1 MRTGIRFGGSC
12 VVLAGLFL
20 LIRLSG
26 QQNGPNRPTG
36 SYTDKDNAQWAMTGS
51 DFAETRYSPLKEINV
66 DSVGK
71 LGLTWY
77 LDTGSEPGTI
87 EATPIVANGVL
98 YTTLTWNV
106 VMAVDATT
114 GLLKWR
120 YDPHIAR
127 RNFAPGML
135 GAPGATRIG
144 PTVIGPM
151 NRGPAY
157 YEGKVYEGLLDGRL
171 IALDAATGKLAWEVQ
186 TINPNSD
193 YSITGAPRVVGGRV
207 FIGNGGADYGMR
219 GYVSAYDAATGKFLW
234 RFYTVPGDPSK
245 PFENEAMARAAKTW
259 KGDDWYKMGG
269 GGTVWDAMAYDPELN
284 LLYIG
289 TGNGGPW
296 AQNWRSPG
304 GGDNLYLSS
313 IVALRADTGKFVW
326 YFQETPG
333 DEWDYTACQDM
344 ILADLKIDGMLRKVI
359 MQAPKN
365 GFFYVLDRV
374 TGKFISGVPFAYVTW
389 ATGLDPKTGRPVEA
403 PFARYDE
410 KGVFL
415 SPSNGG
421 AHNWPTMSF
430 NPNTELSYLPAA
442 NTSFLYKEDR
452 SHWIDKPGY
461 VERGLSLDPAR
472 NVGLQVLATPPPD
485 RPRGSFLLAWNPAT
499 QKEAWRILNVN
510 GSTMTTAGNL
520 VFASST
526 DGHFM
531 VVSAD
536 KGEKLWQVQL
546 VPGFGSPITYSIDGK
561 QYVSVIAGRSGHA
574 GLYTFA
580 LGGDLKIPESMAPA
594 RTRSARSG
602 IYTEDQAARGETQ
615 YLQKCAACHMP
626 DLSGNGTATALAGG
640 VFMQSWTGH
649 TLDEL
654 FNVIS
659 TTMPQGN
666 AGSLTPDSYADII
679 AYMLKVNGV
688 PASANKL
695 ESRPELLKSTPIQF

>member
-1 MRTGIRFGGSC
+1 MKIGMKFAYSC
-12 VVLAGLFL
+12 VLAVCLSTLVLLRNGHTVL
-20 LIRLSG
+20 LVSAASR
-26 QQNGPNRPTG
+26 
-36 SYTDKDNAQWAMTGS
+36 TDVDNAQWLMTGR
-51 DFAETRYSPLKEINV
+51 DFAETRYSPLKEINA
-66 DSVGK
+66 DTVGK
-71 LGLTWY
+71 LGLVWY
-77 LDTGSEPGTI
+77 LDTASEPGAI
-87 EATPIVANGVL
+87 EATPIEANGVL

-106 VMAVDATT
+106 VIAVDAKT
-114 GLLKWR
+114 GKLLWR
-120 YDPHIAR
+120 FDPHIAR
-127 RNFAPGML
+127 RNFAPGTL
-135 GAPGATRIG
+135 GTPGAVRIG

-157 YEGKVYEGLLDGRL
+157 YDGKVYEGLLDGRL

-186 TINPNSD
+186 TINPDSD
-193 YSITGAPRVVGGRV
+193 YSITGAPRVIGGRV
-207 FIGNGGADYGMR
+207 FIGNGGADYGAR
-219 GYVSAYDAATGKFLW
+219 GYVTAYDATTGKFLW

-259 KGDDWYKMGG
+259 KGDTWYKMGG

-333 DEWDYTACQDM
+333 DEWDYTATQDM
-344 ILADLKIDGMLRKVI
+344 ILADLKVDGKVRKVI

-374 TGKFISGVPFAYVTW
+374 TGKFISAAPFVYVTW
-389 ATGLDPKTGRPVEA
+389 ATGIDPKTGRPIEA

-415 SPSNGG
+415 SPANAGG
-421 AHNWPTMSF
+421 HNWPTMSF
-430 NPNTELSYLPAA
+430 NPDTGLSYLPAA
-442 NTSFLYKEDR
+442 NNSFFYKEDR

-485 RPRGSFLLAWNPAT
+485 RPRGSFLLAWDPIA
-499 QKEAWRILNVN
+499 QKEAWRVPNVT

-520 VFASST
+520 VFASMA
-526 DGHFM
+526 DGHFIA
-531 VVSAD
+531 VSAD
-536 KGEKLWQVQL
+536 KGAKLWQAEL
-546 VPGFGSPITYSIDGK
+546 VPGFGSPITFSLDGK
-561 QYVSVIAGRSGHA
+561 QYVTVIAGRSGHA

-580 LGGDLKIPESMAPA
+580 LGGDLKIPGSSAPA
-594 RTRSARSG
+594 GTKSAGSG
-602 IYTEDQAARGETQ
+602 VYTNEQAATGETQ

-626 DLSGNGTATALAGG
+626 DLSGNGTATPLVGG
-640 VFMQSWTGH
+640 AFIQSWRGH

-666 AGSLTPDSYADII
+666 AGSLSPDEYADIV
-679 AYMLKVNGV
+679 AYVLKVNGL
-688 PASANKL
+688 PAGANKL
-695 ESRPELLKSTPIQF
+695 ETRPEVLKSTSIHF

>member
-1 MRTGIRFGGSC
+1 MRTGMRFACGC
-12 VVLAGLFL
+12 IALAGLL
-20 LIRLSG
+20 LLTHLRG
-26 QQNGPNRPTG
+26 QQDGPNGPTG
-36 SYTDKDNAQWAMTGS
+36 SHTDKDNTQWVMTGR
-51 DFAETRYSPLKEINV
+51 DFAETRYSPLKEINT
-66 DSVGK
+66 DTVGK
-71 LGLTWY
+71 LGLAWY
-77 LDTGSEPGTI
+77 LDTDSEPGAI
-87 EATPIVANGVL
+87 EATPIEANGVL

-106 VMAVDATT
+106 VIAVDAKT
-114 GLLKWR
+114 GALKWR
-120 YDPHIAR
+120 YDPRIAR

-135 GAPGATRIG
+135 GVEGATRTG
-144 PTVIGPM
+144 PTVIGSM

-157 YEGKVYEGLLDGRL
+157 YKGKVYEGLLDGRL

-193 YSITGAPRVVGGRV
+193 YSITGAPRVIAGRV

-259 KGDDWYKMGG
+259 KGNVWYKLGG
-269 GGTVWDAMAYDPELN
+269 GGTVWDSMAYDPELN

-344 ILADLKIDGMLRKVI
+344 ILADLKIDGKLRKVI

-389 ATGLDPKTGRPVEA
+389 ATGLDPKTGRPNIV
-403 PFARYDE
+403 PQSHYDSTGE
-410 KGVFL
+410 FQ
-415 SPSNGG
+415 SPSNSG
-421 AHNWPTMSF
+421 AHNWQTMSF
-430 NPNTELSYLPAA
+430 NPNTGLSYLPAA
-442 NTSFLYKEDR
+442 NTTFFYKEDR

-472 NVGLQVLATPPPD
+472 NVGLQVLVAAPPD

-499 QKEAWRILNVN
+499 QKEAWRIPNVT

-520 VFASST
+520 VFASTS
-526 DGHFM
+526 DGHFIA
-531 VVSAD
+531 VSAD
-536 KGEKLWQVQL
+536 KGEKLWQAQL
-546 VPGFGSPITYSIDGK
+546 VPGFGSPVTYSLDGK

-580 LGGDLKIPESMAPA
+580 LGGDLKIPGASVPA
-594 RTRSARSG
+594 GAKSARSAVF
-602 IYTEDQAARGETQ
+602 TNEQAAAGETQ

-626 DLSGNGTATALAGG
+626 DLKGNGSATALAGG
-640 VFMQSWTGH
+640 AFVQSWNGH
-649 TLDEL
+649 TIDEL
-654 FNVIS
+654 LNVIS
-659 TTMPQGN
+659 TTMPQGS
-666 AGSLTPDSYADII
+666 AGSLSPDAYADIV
-679 AYMLKVNGV
+679 AYILKVNGF
-688 PASANKL
+688 PAGASKP
-695 ESRPELLKSTPIQF
+695 ESRPEVLKSTRIQF